1 MSGGK
6 PAVLVLI
13 KGLGIGGAEKLISEG
28 AVFWDRE
35 SYDYRVAYVLP
46 WKDQL
51 TPQLEAL
58 EVPVRCLGGRK
69 GNSVVATGRLHRL
82 VKEWNVDLIHAHLPV
97 SGVMARTTRVPVVY
111 TEHNLADSYR
121 QPTRTLNR
129 ASYWRNDVVIAVSD
143 AVAGSLSS
151 FPGPTPQVIPNG
163 VTVDVKPEQAMAARD
178 ELGLGPEEP
187 LIVHV
192 GNIRPHKGH
201 STLIAAAAELT
212 RVKPSATIVS
222 IGGEKYPGDLE
233 RIRTEAADSGLGD
246 ALRFLGRREDAL
258 SFVAAADVYV
268 NPADV
273 EGLPV
278 SILEAMALGIP
289 VVATAVGGVPTVIRH
304 DETGLLVEARQPTAL
319 ATAILGLLD
328 DPRRA
333 RHLGNAGQMLVERDY
348 GLEAMVRTIEE
359 SYRRVLID

>member
-1 MSGGK
+1 VSGGK
-6 PAVLVLI
+6 PAILVLI

-28 AVFWDRE
+28 ASFWDRNH
-35 SYDYRVAYVLP
+35 YDYRVAYVLP

-51 TPQLEAL
+51 VPQIEAL
-58 EVPVRCLGGRK
+58 DVPVRCIGGSK
-69 GNSVVATGRLHRL
+69 GNSVVATQRLHRL
-82 VKEWNVDLIHAHLPV
+82 LKEWNVDLIHAHLPV

-129 ASYWRNDVVIAVSD
+129 ASYWRNDAVIAVSD
-143 AVAGSLSS
+143 AVASSLAS

-163 VTVDVKPEQAMAARD
+163 VTVDVEPEQASAARD

-201 STLIAAAAELT
+201 STLIAAAAELN
-212 RVKPSATIVS
+212 RVRPEATVVS

-233 RIRTEAADSGLGD
+233 RIRTEAANAGL
-246 ALRFLGRREDAL
+246 ANRLRFLGRREDAL

-289 VVATAVGGVPTVIRH
+289 VVATSVGGVPTVILH
-304 DETGLLVEARQPTAL
+304 DETGLLVEARQPAAL

-328 DPRRA
+328 NPSHA
-333 RHLGNAGQMLVERDY
+333 RQLGAAGRNLVERDY
-348 GLEAMVRTIEE
+348 GLETMVRSVEAK
-359 SYRRVLID
+359 YKRVLIG

>member
-1 MSGGK
+1 
-6 PAVLVLI
+6 LI

-28 AVFWDRE
+28 AAFWDRE
-35 SYDYRVAYVLP
+35 SYDYHVAYVLP

-69 GNSVVATGRLHRL
+69 GNSVVATARLHRL

-143 AVAGSLSS
+143 AVAGSLTS

-178 ELGLGPEEP
+178 ELGLGPEQP

-212 RVKPSATIVS
+212 RVKPAATIVS
-222 IGGEKYPGDLE
+222 IGGEKYSGDLE
-233 RIRTEAADSGLGD
+233 RIRTEAANKGLGD

-289 VVATAVGGVPTVIRH
+289 VVATAVGGVPTVIQH

-319 ATAILGLLD
+319 ATAILDLLD
-328 DPRRA
+328 DPRHA
-333 RHLGNAGQMLVERDY
+333 RHLGNAGQMLVDRDF
-348 GLEAMVRTIEE
+348 GLEAMVRSIEE
-359 SYRRVLID
+359 NYRQVLID